1 MKISNVSER
10 ADTSS
15 VITGLKLFSRKS
27 IFAAQAYERHLRGH
41 HGWGY
46 GWNSNALSMKW
57 VTASI
62 YSSTCRYKS

>member
-27 IFAAQAYERHLRGH
+27 IFAAQAYERHLQGH

-46 GWNSNALSMKW
+46 GWN
-57 VTASI
+57 
-62 YSSTCRYKS
+62 